1 MSNWKIIEE
10 LGIREYCGRNRPYVV
25 AICPHCNQEKEIMYY
40 HTRNKSCG
48 CLKKE
53 SAIKRGQR
61 QRTENGHINSLITR
75 YKKSAKV
82 RNIEWNL
89 NFDDFS
95 DIVKSN
101 CFYCGKEPTLRKG
114 KTQYGKVIPTNG
126 VDRKINSV
134 GYVKENCVPCC
145 ITCNKMKLDHDI
157 ENFKN
162 HISKIYEHFR

>member
-1 MSNWKIIEE
+1 MPSWKIIEE
-10 LGIREYCGRNRPYVV
+10 LGIREYCGRNRPYVI
-25 AICPHCNQEKEIMYY
+25 AICPHCNQEKEMMYY

-53 SAIKRGQR
+53 SAIKRGQK
-61 QRTENGHINSLITR
+61 QRTENGHINSLIAR

-95 DIVKSN
+95 DIVKAN

-126 VDRKINSV
+126 VDRKINSI

-145 ITCNKMKLDHDI
+145 TTCNKMKLDHDI